1 MPPDAAFNPLVRAS
15 EVTTDGYQ
23 ISRHNGAF
31 DPVIQMPVPTVP
43 TKTSRGHDELR
54 TRTQR
59 LGQRHRTVLFLVD
72 GRRTLAEVLSLAHQA
87 GAQTG
92 HFEELV
98 RLGLVELPDEP
109 EPEAAEAID
118 SGSGALDAPTLT
130 SVALDV
136 PTPQVLQPVAREPAA
151 PAMWIAPEAAA
162 EIAPLALDEHTDVAP
177 IDPAR
182 LSTTSMLPPQPVAP
196 PSPHAA
202 VDEPM
207 ALQPAQPLARRPPEP
222 EPAHEVQLV
231 DVVAWSDTIP
241 LSQEP
246 REAVWSPPEPALV
259 AASKPSRKSGARAA
273 AGGMTAVL
281 NKALGRGR
289 AKPAQDLPP
298 MTPRIERPSSE
309 QQLIAQVRELL
320 IDTLRIDAPLFAAL
334 THGKVRS
341 AQTQRHLIELVWEI
355 ERHRSHARMSRDE
368 LISLQQARELLG
380 MGNTLV
386 AGDGQSDRHDDWPT
400 TQPRL

>member
-1 MPPDAAFNPLVRAS
+1 M
-15 EVTTDGYQ
+15 T
-23 ISRHNGAF
+23 
-31 DPVIQMPVPTVP
+31 VPSVP

-87 GAQTG
+87 GAQTV

-98 RLGLVELPDEP
+98 RLGLVKIPAEP
-109 EPEAAEAID
+109 QASEAID
-118 SGSGALDAPTLT
+118 SGSGALDAPKLT

-136 PTPQVLQPVAREPAA
+136 PVPQLPEPSQTPVEPDTGGLDTGEPVVPA
-151 PAMWIAPEAAA
+151 
-162 EIAPLALDEHTDVAP
+162 IAPLTIDEQVEVAP
-177 IDPAR
+177 IDAAR
-182 LSTTSMLPPQPVAP
+182 LSSTSMIPPQPVAT
-196 PSPHAA
+196 PSLHAA
-202 VDEPM
+202 VDEPI
-207 ALQPAQPLARRPPEP
+207 ALEPAPARPRRVEP
-222 EPAHEVQLV
+222 EPAAPVQLV
-231 DVVAWSDTIP
+231 EVAVPWSDTIP
-241 LSQEP
+241 LVEEP
-246 REAVWSPPEPALV
+246 REAVWAPPAPPMAV
-259 AASKPSRKSGARAA
+259 AAKPSRRSGARAA

-289 AKPAQDLPP
+289 AKPVDDLPP
-298 MTPRIERPSSE
+298 VTPRVEKPSSE

-320 IDTLRIDAPLFAAL
+320 LDTLRIDAPLFAAL
-334 THGKVRS
+334 THGKVRA
-341 AQTQRHLIELVWEI
+341 AQTQRDLIELVWEI

-386 AGDGQSDRHDDWPT
+386 AGDSQADRQDDWPT

>member
-1 MPPDAAFNPLVRAS
+1 M
-15 EVTTDGYQ
+15 T
-23 ISRHNGAF
+23 
-31 DPVIQMPVPTVP
+31 VPSVP

-98 RLGLVELPDEP
+98 RLGLVELPE
-109 EPEAAEAID
+109 EHAAAEAID

-136 PTPQVLQPVAREPAA
+136 PMPQEAPPAA
-151 PAMWIAPEAAA
+151 RAPAASPAAWTEPDIAPDTGADTAP
-162 EIAPLALDEHTDVAP
+162 EIAPLTLDEHADATP
-177 IDPAR
+177 IDPTR
-182 LSTTSMLPPQPVAP
+182 LSSTSLLPPQPVAP
-196 PSPHAA
+196 PSLHAA
-202 VDEPM
+202 VDEPI
-207 ALQPAQPLARRPPEP
+207 ALQPAPPLARHPEP
-222 EPAHEVQLV
+222 EPAPPVQLV
-231 DVVAWSDTIP
+231 DAVPWSDTIP
-241 LSQEP
+241 LAQEP
-246 REAVWSPPEPALV
+246 RETAWSPPGSAV
-259 AASKPSRKSGARAA
+259 AVAQKPSRRSGARAA

-281 NKALGRGR
+281 NKALGRVR
-289 AKPAQDLPP
+289 AKPSEALPP
-298 MTPRIERPSSE
+298 VTPKVEKPSSE

-320 IDTLRIDAPLFAAL
+320 LDTLRIDAPLFAAL

-341 AQTQRHLIELVWEI
+341 AQTQRDLIELVWEI

-386 AGDGQSDRHDDWPT
+386 AGDSQSDRHDDWPT

>member
-1 MPPDAAFNPLVRAS
+1 VPFDAASNPPVRAS

-31 DPVIQMPVPTVP
+31 DLAIQMPVPTVP

-98 RLGLVELPDEP
+98 RLGLVELPAEH
-109 EPEAAEAID
+109 EAAEAID

-136 PTPQVLQPVAREPAA
+136 PTPQALAPLAREPAA
-151 PAMWIAPEAAA
+151 QAMWIAPEAAA
-162 EIAPLALDEHTDVAP
+162 DIAPLTLDEPADTAP
-177 IDPAR
+177 IDASR
-182 LSTTSMLPPQPVAP
+182 LSNTSMLPPQPVAP
-196 PSPHAA
+196 PSQHAA
-202 VDEPM
+202 VDEPI
-207 ALQPAQPLARRPPEP
+207 ALQPAQPLMRPPPEP
-222 EPAHEVQLV
+222 EPAPEVQLV
-231 DVVAWSDTIP
+231 EAVAWSDTIP

-246 REAVWSPPEPALV
+246 REAVWSPPEPALAV
-259 AASKPSRKSGARAA
+259 ASKSSRKSGARAA

-289 AKPAQDLPP
+289 ARPPEELPP
-298 MTPRIERPSSE
+298 VMQPVVKPSSE

>member
-1 MPPDAAFNPLVRAS
+1 M
-15 EVTTDGYQ
+15 T
-23 ISRHNGAF
+23 
-31 DPVIQMPVPTVP
+31 VPSVP

-87 GAQTG
+87 GAQTV

-98 RLGLVELPDEP
+98 RLGLVEIPAEQVVS
-109 EPEAAEAID
+109 EAID
-118 SGSGALDAPTLT
+118 SGSGALDAPKLT

-136 PTPQVLQPVAREPAA
+136 PTPHQPEPEPIV
-151 PAMWIAPEAAA
+151 PAIT
-162 EIAPLALDEHTDVAP
+162 PLTIDEHADAAP
-177 IDPAR
+177 IDAAH
-182 LSTTSMLPPQPVAP
+182 LSSTSMIPPQAVAP
-196 PSPHAA
+196 PSMHAP
-202 VDEPM
+202 VDEPI
-207 ALQPAQPLARRPPEP
+207 ALEPSVPRARRVEP
-222 EPAHEVQLV
+222 EPAPPVQLV
-231 DVVAWSDTIP
+231 ETAVPWSDTIP
-241 LSQEP
+241 LVEEP
-246 REAVWSPPEPALV
+246 REAVWVAPVPAV
-259 AASKPSRKSGARAA
+259 ATKPAKKSGARAA
-273 AGGMTAVL
+273 AGGVTAVL

-289 AKPAQDLPP
+289 AKPVADLPP
-298 MTPRIERPSSE
+298 VTPKIEKPSSE

-320 IDTLRIDAPLFAAL
+320 LDTLRIDAPLFAAL

-341 AQTQRHLIELVWEI
+341 AQTQRDLIELVWEI
-355 ERHRSHARMSRDE
+355 ERHNSHARMSRDE

-386 AGDGQSDRHDDWPT
+386 AGDSQSDRHDDWPT

>member
-1 MPPDAAFNPLVRAS
+1 
-15 EVTTDGYQ
+15 
-23 ISRHNGAF
+23 
-31 DPVIQMPVPTVP
+31 MPVPTVP

-98 RLGLVELPDEP
+98 RLGLVELPDEH
-109 EPEAAEAID
+109 EAAEAID
-118 SGSGALDAPTLT
+118 SGSGALDAPKLT

-136 PTPQVLQPVAREPAA
+136 PMPQEAPPAAREPAA
-151 PAMWIAPEAAA
+151 QAVWIAPEESPKSAP
-162 EIAPLALDEHTDVAP
+162 EIAPLTLDEHAEATP
-177 IDPAR
+177 IDASR
-182 LSTTSMLPPQPVAP
+182 LSSTSLLPPQPVAP
-196 PSPHAA
+196 PSLHAP
-202 VDEPM
+202 VDEPI
-207 ALQPAQPLARRPPEP
+207 ALQPAPPLARYPEPEP
-222 EPAHEVQLV
+222 EPAPEVQLV
-231 DVVAWSDTIP
+231 DAVAWSDTIP
-241 LSQEP
+241 LAQEP
-246 REAVWSPPEPALV
+246 REAVWSPPESAV
-259 AASKPSRKSGARAA
+259 AVAQKPSRKSGARAA

-281 NKALGRGR
+281 NKALGRVR
-289 AKPAQDLPP
+289 AKPSDALPP
-298 MTPRIERPSSE
+298 VTPRVEKPSSE

-320 IDTLRIDAPLFAAL
+320 LDTLRIDAPLFAAL

-341 AQTQRHLIELVWEI
+341 AQTQRDLIELVWEI

-386 AGDGQSDRHDDWPT
+386 AGDSQSDRHDDWPT

>member
-1 MPPDAAFNPLVRAS
+1 M
-15 EVTTDGYQ
+15 T
-23 ISRHNGAF
+23 
-31 DPVIQMPVPTVP
+31 VPSVP

-87 GAQTG
+87 GAQTV

-98 RLGLVELPDEP
+98 RLGLVEIP
-109 EPEAAEAID
+109 AEHEVSEVID
-118 SGSGALDAPTLT
+118 SGSGALDAPKLT

-136 PTPQVLQPVAREPAA
+136 PTPQSQPEPEPEPVP
-151 PAMWIAPEAAA
+151 PAIT
-162 EIAPLALDEHTDVAP
+162 PLTIDEHADAAP
-177 IDPAR
+177 IDAAR
-182 LSTTSMLPPQPVAP
+182 LSSTSMIPPQAVAP
-196 PSPHAA
+196 PSMHAA
-202 VDEPM
+202 VDAPIALEPSV
-207 ALQPAQPLARRPPEP
+207 PRARRVEP
-222 EPAHEVQLV
+222 EPAPPVQLV
-231 DVVAWSDTIP
+231 ETAVPWSDTIP
-241 LSQEP
+241 LVEEP
-246 REAVWSPPEPALV
+246 RETVWAAPVAVAT
-259 AASKPSRKSGARAA
+259 KPSKKSGARAA

-289 AKPAQDLPP
+289 AKPVADLPP
-298 MTPRIERPSSE
+298 VTPKIEKPSSE

-320 IDTLRIDAPLFAAL
+320 LDTLRIDAPLFAAL

-341 AQTQRHLIELVWEI
+341 AQTQRDLIELVWEI
-355 ERHRSHARMSRDE
+355 ERHNSHARMSRDE

-386 AGDGQSDRHDDWPT
+386 AGDSQSDRHDDWPT

>member
-1 MPPDAAFNPLVRAS
+1 
-15 EVTTDGYQ
+15 
-23 ISRHNGAF
+23 
-31 DPVIQMPVPTVP
+31 MPVPTVP

-98 RLGLVELPDEP
+98 RLGLVELPE
-109 EPEAAEAID
+109 EHEAAEAID

-136 PTPQVLQPVAREPAA
+136 PTPQDLRPAARESAVPAV
-151 PAMWIAPEAAA
+151 WIAPEAAA
-162 EIAPLALDEHTDVAP
+162 EIEPLTLDELTDVAP

-182 LSTTSMLPPQPVAP
+182 LSSTSMLPPQPVAP
-196 PSPHAA
+196 PSQHAA
-202 VDEPM
+202 VDEPIV
-207 ALQPAQPLARRPPEP
+207 LQPAQPLARHPREP
-222 EPAHEVQLV
+222 EPASDVQLV
-231 DVVAWSDTIP
+231 DAVTWSDTIP

-246 REAVWSPPEPALV
+246 REAVWSPPEPAAV
-259 AASKPSRKSGARAA
+259 SKPSRKSGARAA

-289 AKPAQDLPP
+289 AKPPEDLPP
-298 MTPRIERPSSE
+298 MTPRIEKPSSE

>member
-1 MPPDAAFNPLVRAS
+1 
-15 EVTTDGYQ
+15 
-23 ISRHNGAF
+23 
-31 DPVIQMPVPTVP
+31 MPVPTVP

-98 RLGLVELPDEP
+98 RLGLVELPE
-109 EPEAAEAID
+109 EHAAAEAID

-136 PTPQVLQPVAREPAA
+136 PMPQEAPPAAREPAA
-151 PAMWIAPEAAA
+151 PPVWIDPESAPD
-162 EIAPLALDEHTDVAP
+162 IAPLTLDEHTEAVP

-182 LSTTSMLPPQPVAP
+182 LSNTSMLPPQPVVAP
-196 PSPHAA
+196 SLHAP
-202 VDEPM
+202 VDEPI
-207 ALQPAQPLARRPPEP
+207 ALQPAPPPARHPEP
-222 EPAHEVQLV
+222 EPALQVPLV
-231 DVVAWSDTIP
+231 DAVPWSDTIP
-241 LSQEP
+241 LAVEP
-246 REAVWSPPEPALV
+246 RETVWSSPDSAV
-259 AASKPSRKSGARAA
+259 AVAQKPSRRSGARAA

-281 NKALGRGR
+281 NKALGRVR
-289 AKPAQDLPP
+289 AKLPEALPP
-298 MTPRIERPSSE
+298 VTPKVEKPSSE

-341 AQTQRHLIELVWEI
+341 AQTQRDLIELVWEI

-386 AGDGQSDRHDDWPT
+386 AGDSQSDRHDDWPT